1 MAGAAA
7 TTTTAGKVPET
18 PREGDGDTPD
28 AGAGVEPDGKLASV
42 GKKRTRTGCL
52 NCRRK
57 RRKCDEKKP
66 TCEGCISR
74 QEACEWGVK
83 LSFRPENAQ
92 SMSEEHPSMRLAAGS
107 VRCSTYQIVD
117 VTLEV
122 IRDYIEE
129 AVPDDIFP
137 RIDPTV
143 SRSVK
148 SVQEAPVTT
157 TGHTV
162 VQAATPATFDTASY
176 ATVSM
181 PTPTSASDPMSAPTP
196 VPLFAP
202 GVPTTAVT
210 DPMGLSFLSPQ
221 MSSDATSDDGIFL
234 PGSQYLELHAQL
246 RNRIIDTA
254 RSTVPSR
261 LGTPDVDDTQLHQRF
276 DETDYDNE
284 SRRLAAL
291 SPEQEYIL
299 WQNYIGEVAG
309 WIDKFDINRHFELV
323 LPVLAKSHSHLK
335 YAILALSARQ
345 IERKE
350 QALDYSCSLALYQHA
365 VHLLSAALHRRTTAV
380 LASCVVL
387 AVLEMLSC
395 SPKAWRRHLDGCAA
409 LIQALGLSGA
419 CGGLEQ
425 ALFWVFARMDVCG
438 GLISSERTLIPMH
451 KWMLGSDILLDIA
464 MMEAQDTFDMYAN
477 SVVYLLGRVID
488 LLCSAG
494 KWEQRHHRRSD
505 LRDMVDYPTEWSQLF
520 ELVEAWYQ
528 NRPEEVKALLTIPS
542 DGQDPSRPFPTLLYG
557 NGPAT
562 SGNQMYHTA
571 ALLMLKYCPAHLH
584 LAKKPRSMLW
594 HARQICAISISNAHH
609 GCWTNSTQ
617 PLWIAGQH
625 MSHPSEH
632 KAILEIYERIER
644 ETGWATAWRADD
656 LRTFW
661 GEL

>member
-1 MAGAAA
+1 MAASKAFESRDDSGSPG
-7 TTTTAGKVPET
+7 GK
-18 PREGDGDTPD
+18 
-28 AGAGVEPDGKLASV
+28 EPDGKLVSQ

-57 RRKCDEKKP
+57 RRKCDETKP
-66 TCEGCISR
+66 TCEGCVSR
-74 QEACEWGVK
+74 QESCEWGVK
-83 LSFRPENAQ
+83 LSFRPENARH
-92 SMSEEHPSMRLAAGS
+92 MSEKHPSMRLAAGS
-107 VRCSTYQIVD
+107 IRCSNYQIVD
-117 VTLEV
+117 VTSEV

-129 AVPDDIFP
+129 AVPDDTSFRSEPNRP
-137 RIDPTV
+137 RPL
-143 SRSVK
+143 K
-148 SVQEAPVTT
+148 SIEHKAAQVLSTPAPVAVTF
-157 TGHTV
+157 
-162 VQAATPATFDTASY
+162 ATPP
-176 ATVSM
+176 M
-181 PTPTSASDPMSAPTP
+181 PTPISEPSIALPSAPI
-196 VPLFAP
+196 FSP
-202 GVPTTAVT
+202 GHATTVVT
-210 DPMGLSFLSPQ
+210 DPLGFSFLSPI
-221 MSSDATSDDGIFL
+221 MNSDASSDDGIFL

-254 RSTVPSR
+254 RSTGPSR
-261 LGTPDVDDTQLHQRF
+261 LGTPDVDDTGHHEQF
-276 DETDYDNE
+276 DDGLGADDDE
-284 SRRLAAL
+284 SRRLATL
-291 SPEQEYIL
+291 SPTQEYIL

-309 WIDKFDINRHFELV
+309 WIDKFDMNRHFELV

-345 IERKE
+345 MERKA
-350 QALDYSCSLALYQHA
+350 QSLDNSCSLALYQHA
-365 VHLLSAALHRRTTAV
+365 IHLLSPALHRRTTAV
-380 LASCVVL
+380 LASCIVL

-395 SPKAWRRHLDGCAA
+395 SPKAWRRHLDGCSA

-464 MMEAQDTFDMYAN
+464 MMEAQDSFDMYAN
-477 SVVYLLGRVID
+477 HVVYLLGRVVE
-488 LLCSAG
+488 LLCSSG

-505 LRDMVDYPTEWSQLF
+505 VRDILDYTLEWSQLF
-520 ELVEAWYQ
+520 ELVEGWYR
-528 NRPEEVKALLTIPS
+528 NRPEEVKALLAIPA
-542 DGQDPSRPFPTLLYG
+542 DGQDPSKPFSTLLYG
-557 NGPAT
+557 NGPGV

-571 ALLMLKYCPAHLH
+571 ALLMLKYKPAHVH
-584 LAKKPRSMLW
+584 FAKKPRSLLW
-594 HARQICAISISNAHH
+594 HARQICAISISNTHH

-644 ETGWATAWRADD
+644 ETGWATKWRADD

-661 GEL
+661 GDLES